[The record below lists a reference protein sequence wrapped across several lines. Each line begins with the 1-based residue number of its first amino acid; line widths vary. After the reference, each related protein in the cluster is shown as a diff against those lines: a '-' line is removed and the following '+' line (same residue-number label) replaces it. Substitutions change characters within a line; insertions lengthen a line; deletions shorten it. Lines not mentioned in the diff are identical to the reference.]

1 MVVLSA
7 PCFHHPHRVSRLT
20 AWSARHGAEQQPAR
34 ASSNQLRRRGYDA
47 GVVQFTPSVR
57 ESPDDHDDGNVELV
71 EQSVGNGQ
79 HAGIPGAG
87 SRRNEGSADH
97 IDPKLVWAGG
107 WGQGTPSARLGGMGA
122 SQDEVTGTG
131 HHPAGMTQSLQCAV
145 HPLRVMAGEPPVA
158 DITPSS
164 PTLRR
169 VERRPVMSVLA
180 STDSPLL
187 NVMWT
192 MVVFFMWILWIWLL
206 ITVFSDLFRR
216 RDVSTGGKVLWTV
229 ALLVLPFLGV
239 FIYLISQGHAMQDRA
254 MEDQKAS
261 KAQFDDY
268 VRSVSSNGNGHSAS
282 EIGQAKQ
289 LLDSGAI
296 NADEFEALKAKA
308 LAS

>member
-1 MVVLSA
+1 MAQSSS
-7 PCFHHPHRVSRLT
+7 PR
-20 AWSARHGAEQQPAR
+20 AR
-34 ASSNQLRRRGYDA
+34 APISSGGAGTTPALCSSRRAFERARTTMMTGTSNSSNRPSATVSMRASLARAAGATRVLLITSTPSWCGQA
-47 GVVQFTPSVR
+47 GV
-57 ESPDDHDDGNVELV
+57 
-71 EQSVGNGQ
+71 GQ
-79 HAGIPGAG
+79 DA
-87 SRRNEGSADH
+87 
-97 IDPKLVWAGG
+97 
-107 WGQGTPSARLGGMGA
+107 PSARLGGVGG
-122 SQDEVTGTG
+122 SQDDATGTG
-131 HHPAGMTQSLQCAV
+131 HHPAGMTQSRQCAV
-145 HPLRVMAGEPPVA
+145 HPLRVMAGDPPAA

-180 STDSPLL
+180 STDYPLL

-216 RDVSTGGKVLWTV
+216 RDVSGWGKAGWTV
-229 ALLVLPFLGV
+229 MLLVLPFLGV
-239 FIYLISQGHAMQDRA
+239 FIYLIAQGHAMQDRS

-296 NADEFEALKAKA
+296 NADEYETLKAKA